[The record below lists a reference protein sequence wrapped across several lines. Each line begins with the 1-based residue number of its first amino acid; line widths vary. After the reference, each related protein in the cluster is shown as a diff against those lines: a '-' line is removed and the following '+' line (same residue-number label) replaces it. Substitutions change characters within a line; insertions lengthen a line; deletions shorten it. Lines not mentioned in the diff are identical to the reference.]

1 MAQVDTITNE
11 YLGRPG
17 DLGHIKYVT
26 DSAANDS
33 DKTITVPAGK
43 VWYVLNIYA
52 SLVCTAAAG
61 NRLMALIVS
70 DSNGTEI
77 YRNAAVAAQIADAT
91 EFYAWLPQIGTPAE
105 TVATYHHLPFPFTY
119 LPGGST
125 LRIWDNAA
133 IAAATDDLTIN
144 MIVVEYGG

>member
-11 YLGRPG
+11 YIGKPG
-17 DLGHIKYVT
+17 DHGHIKYVT

-43 VWYVLNIYA
+43 IWYVLNMYGSRVA
-52 SLVCTAAAG
+52 TATAG

-70 DSNGTEI
+70 DGNATEI
-77 YRNAAVAAQIADAT
+77 YRNAAAAVQIENAT
-91 EFYAWLPQIGTPAE
+91 EYYAWLPQIGTPAE
-105 TVATYHHLPFPFTY
+105 TVATFHHLPLPFTY
-119 LPGGST
+119 LPAGST
-125 LRIWDNAA
+125 LRIYDNAA
-133 IAAATDDLTIN
+133 IAAAADDLTIN